1 MSLLLIRSRG
11 SSTGLVTAGLQAM
24 FEFDAGV
31 GQVLADTSG
40 NSRHG
45 TLGSSAGA
53 DSNDPAWTSEGLD
66 FTLDDYVEA
75 TLDAG
80 LSPDAWTICAAAKL
94 GVGQAVPTLGW
105 SPSGATPG
113 AYAAAPFNNN
123 RPLIWLGNS
132 CFRYFESNNPVDLQ
146 DSGWHFLAFTCP
158 GNTAT
163 DIQSSVLLA
172 DGQQQAVNSTTAT
185 ASGDAKTVFRIG
197 SAGSAAYGQGVMAFF
212 SIHDRALSSVELESM
227 REFAR
232 TRLAGRVTLP

>member
-1 MSLLLIRSRG
+1 MSLLLIGSRG
-11 SSTGLVTAGLQAM
+11 GSTDLVTAGLQAL
-24 FEFDAGV
+24 FEFEAGA
-31 GQVLADTSG
+31 GQLLPDSSG

-66 FTLDDYVEA
+66 FTLDDYVDA
-75 TLDAG
+75 VLDAG
-80 LSPDAWTICAAAKL
+80 LSPDAWTICVAAKL

-113 AYAAAPFNNN
+113 TYAAAPFNDN

-146 DSGWHFLAFTCP
+146 DAGWHFLAFACP

-163 DIQSSVLLA
+163 DIQSSVLIA
-172 DGQQQAVNSTTAT
+172 DGQPQAVNSTTAT
-185 ASGDAKTVFRIG
+185 AAGDAKTVFRIG
-197 SAGSAAYGQGVMAFF
+197 AAGSATYGQGEMAFF
-212 SIHDRALSSVELESM
+212 SIHNRTLSSVEAESM
-227 REFAR
+227 REFAKA
-232 TRLAGRVTLP
+232 RLAGRVTLP